1 MPTIVKTPS
10 GTWKTVIRKTGWP
23 TVIKTFRLKKDA
35 EDWGRRTEDDM
46 VRGLF
51 IQRASSERLT
61 LEMAMKRYLAEITPN
76 KRPLTQRGELRCSL
90 PVIKF
95 FGKYSLAAISPELVA
110 KYRDMRLAGEDRLK
124 DGKPRPR
131 APNTIRLELSLLGHL
146 FTIAMKEWGVG
157 LPHNPVL
164 GIRKP
169 APGPGRN
176 RRLTKAEEKKL
187 FAAADAH
194 TNPML
199 GWIARIAL
207 ETGMRS
213 SEIVTLR
220 VEQVDT
226 KRRIVKLE
234 NTKNTMPRT
243 VPLSLA
249 AKKLFDSALANPTRP
264 ETTNLIFF
272 GEPGVDGARRPYNFN
287 KIWLDIKSRVGVED
301 FHFHDLRHE
310 AVSRFVEAGFSD
322 QEVSAISG
330 HKSMQMLKRYTHLRA
345 EDLVSRLDNL
355 AKRRV
360 DTQQAKTSKP

>member
-1 MPTIVKTPS
+1 
-10 GTWKTVIRKTGWP
+10 
-23 TVIKTFRLKKDA
+23 
-35 EDWGRRTEDDM
+35 
-46 VRGLF
+46 
-51 IQRASSERLT
+51 
-61 LEMAMKRYLAEITPN
+61 MKRYLAEITPN